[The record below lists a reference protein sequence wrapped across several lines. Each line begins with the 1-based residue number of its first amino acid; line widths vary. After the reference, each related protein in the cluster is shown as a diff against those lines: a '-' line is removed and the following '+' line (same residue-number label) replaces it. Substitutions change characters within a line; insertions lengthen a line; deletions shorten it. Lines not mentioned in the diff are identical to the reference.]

1 MALQAERRAGTQK
14 RIISVAKKVFARDG
28 YAKASLAEIVDKANV
43 TTGAVYHHFNGKKGL
58 FIAVAEHLE
67 QTILDEVTTATQASK
82 SLWDTFESS
91 ILNTLEVCAR
101 PDIQQIVFRDAPT
114 IVGIQ
119 EWREIEIKYAF
130 GLMRDTIALLAK
142 EEIINAPN
150 PDLLAQVL
158 LGAIMEAAHSVA
170 RADDKTLTLKQAKAT
185 IRTILGALKSKSK

>member
-43 TTGAVYHHFNGKKGL
+43 TTGAIYHHFNGKKGL

-67 QTILDEVTTATQASK
+67 QAILDEVATATQTSK
-82 SLWDTFESS
+82 SPWDTFESS

-114 IVGIQ
+114 VVGVK

-130 GLMRDTIALLAK
+130 GLMRTTIALLA
-142 EEIINAPN
+142 EEGIINAPN

-170 RADDKTLTLKQAKAT
+170 RADDKTLTLKQAKTT
-185 IRTILGALKSKSK
+185 IRTILGALKSK